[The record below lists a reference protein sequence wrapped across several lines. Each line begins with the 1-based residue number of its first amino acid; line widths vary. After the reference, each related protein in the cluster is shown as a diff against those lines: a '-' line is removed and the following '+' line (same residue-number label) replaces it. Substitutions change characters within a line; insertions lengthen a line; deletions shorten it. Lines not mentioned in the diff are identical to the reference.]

1 MPQSSVLNSISGSV
15 NQRAKDKMLVFL
27 GTTATVILTLKI
39 DDNPRRISGR
49 RFSPSENYFLEG
61 ERRRPEIRLRFAG

>member
-1 MPQSSVLNSISGSV
+1 
-15 NQRAKDKMLVFL
+15 MLVFL

-61 ERRRPEIRLRFAG
+61 EKRRPEIRLRFAG